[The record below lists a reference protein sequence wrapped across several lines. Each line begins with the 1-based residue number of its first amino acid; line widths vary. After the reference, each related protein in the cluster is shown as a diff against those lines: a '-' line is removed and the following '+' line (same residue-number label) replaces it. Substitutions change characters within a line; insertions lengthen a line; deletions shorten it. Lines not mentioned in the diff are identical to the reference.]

1 MRCTVADM
9 EDEERAGARI
19 ARIRKQRGMT
29 QQALADRAN
38 VSKGMLAKVE
48 TGHASAST
56 AWIGAIAQALG
67 VDATRLTGAQDSPEQ
82 LHQLVPTIRRALAS
96 VDLLEDDIE
105 PAPLDRLRSEVLQLN
120 ALRRDTKYSRI
131 GAILPGLVEQL
142 LLSAR
147 EHGEPAYALLADAY
161 RASNTLAHKLGY
173 ADLSLTAMDRMEWAA
188 SRSGDS
194 LLSATTH
201 YLRAAALT
209 RIGAGKQALRLLD
222 RTMSEVEPLIE
233 DNPDAAAVWT
243 ALHMRAGT
251 IAASL
256 ADAST
261 SRSHLTEAARVAEG
275 IGDRVVYETTVGPT
289 NVKLHAIAAA
299 VDLGQAGKALQ
310 VAGATMLPDD
320 YATERATHF
329 HLDVA
334 RAHLLN
340 RRPDEAI
347 EALYQARALSP
358 EHFRASSTVKAAV
371 QTAAAQQRRASHG
384 LRALA
389 NSAGLPD

>member
-1 MRCTVADM
+1 MQ
-9 EDEERAGARI
+9 EDEAIGVRI

-29 QQALADRAN
+29 QRALAAKAKISFSML
-38 VSKGMLAKVE
+38 SKLE

-56 AWIGAIAQALG
+56 ATIGHLAQALG
-67 VDATRLTGAQDSPEQ
+67 VDATRLTGPQDSPEH

-96 VDLLEDDIE
+96 IDLLDDDVE
-105 PAPLDRLRSEVLQLN
+105 PLPLDQLRKQVVRIGEW
-120 ALRRDTKYSRI
+120 RRATKYDKI
-131 GAILPGLVEQL
+131 GSALPGLVDQL
-142 LLSAR
+142 LLAGQ

-173 ADLSLTAMDRMEWAA
+173 SDLSLTAMDRMEWAA
-188 SRSGDS
+188 QRSGDP
-194 LLSATTH
+194 LLVATSH

-222 RTMSEVEPLIE
+222 RTMREVEPLIA
-233 DNPDAAAVWT
+233 DDPAAAAVWT

-251 IAASL
+251 IAATL
-256 ADAST
+256 ADRST
-261 SRSHLTEAARVAEG
+261 SDEHLAEAARVAESVG
-275 IGDRVVYETTVGPT
+275 NRVVYETVVGPA
-289 NVKLHAIAAA
+289 NVKLHQIAAA
-299 VDLGQAGKALQ
+299 VDLVQPSKALRIADT
-310 VAGATMLPDD
+310 VELPEGM
-320 YATERATHF
+320 AAERQTYF
-329 HLDVA
+329 HIDVA

-347 EALYQARALSP
+347 EELYEARVLAP
-358 EHFRASSTVKAAV
+358 QHFRASGTVKAAI

-389 NSAGLPD
+389 NYAGIQD